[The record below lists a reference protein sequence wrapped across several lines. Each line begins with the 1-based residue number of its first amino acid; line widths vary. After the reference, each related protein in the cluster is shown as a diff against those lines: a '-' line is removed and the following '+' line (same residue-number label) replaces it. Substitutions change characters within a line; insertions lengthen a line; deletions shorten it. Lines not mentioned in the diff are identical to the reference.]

1 MRGLGSVTKRLE
13 LGMVRG
19 WIMAKKFDDRSTAS
33 DKVLRLFRILLSS
46 DQRWFLY
53 DLTKKLNCSTQTVT
67 RLAEVIE
74 REIGANLETGKD
86 GRFRWYRLTPKAQPG
101 HLPLEVRELRYL
113 AICRDLAEPYLPAQ
127 LFMAFDRDLR
137 RLALFLCDESNFPQP
152 NKPFAFFSKGY
163 IDYTL
168 FFDEIDRIAQA
179 IDEKMV
185 LQLDYKA
192 LGADEVKHYLF
203 APHRIA
209 GVNGAL
215 YVLGAV
221 VNPDLSFSFRSSFAI
236 HRINKVTL
244 SGERFAVALT
254 ELDDRFY
261 GLPWHEP
268 RTFVIHFKAGKSTD
282 YVRERMW
289 TKNQRLRDL
298 ANGDLELELT
308 TTAEA
313 ELLAWVRSFGSE
325 AQLIAKVP
333 EPLMLLKQ
341 DEVTTADVITPT
353 QGED

>member
-1 MRGLGSVTKRLE
+1 
-13 LGMVRG
+13 
-19 WIMAKKFDDRSTAS
+19 MAKKFDDRSTAS

-168 FFDEIDRIAQA
+168 FFDEIDRIARPLMRRWSCSL
-179 IDEKMV
+179 ITRHWGLM
-185 LQLDYKA
+185 
-192 LGADEVKHYLF
+192 
-203 APHRIA
+203 
-209 GVNGAL
+209 
-215 YVLGAV
+215 
-221 VNPDLSFSFRSSFAI
+221 RSSTTSSR
-236 HRINKVTL
+236 RI
-244 SGERFAVALT
+244 
-254 ELDDRFY
+254 
-261 GLPWHEP
+261 
-268 RTFVIHFKAGKSTD
+268 
-282 YVRERMW
+282 
-289 TKNQRLRDL
+289 
-298 ANGDLELELT
+298 
-308 TTAEA
+308 
-313 ELLAWVRSFGSE
+313 GS
-325 AQLIAKVP
+325 P
-333 EPLMLLKQ
+333 
-341 DEVTTADVITPT
+341 
-353 QGED
+353 G

>member
-1 MRGLGSVTKRLE
+1 
-13 LGMVRG
+13 
-19 WIMAKKFDDRSTAS
+19 MAKKFDDRSTAS
-33 DKVLRLFRILLSS
+33 DKLLRLFRILLSS

-127 LFMAFDRDLR
+127 LFMALDRDLR

-152 NKPFAFFSKGY
+152 GKPFAFFSKGF

-168 FFDEIDRIAQA
+168 FFSEIDLIAQA
-179 IDEKMV
+179 IDERMV
-185 LQLDYKA
+185 LQLEYKA

-203 APHRIA
+203 APYRIA

-236 HRINKVTL
+236 HRINKVTP
-244 SGERFAVALT
+244 SGEHFTFELT
-254 ELDDRFY
+254 EVDDRFY

-268 RTFVIHFKAGKSTD
+268 RTFVIRFKAGHSAD
-282 YVRERMW
+282 YVRERIW
-289 TKNQRLRDL
+289 AKNQRLRDL

-308 TTAEA
+308 TTAET
-313 ELLAWVRSFGSE
+313 ELLAWIRSFGAE
-325 AQLIAKVP
+325 AQLISK
-333 EPLMLLKQ
+333 EQETLTLLKQ
-341 DEVTTADVITPT
+341 DEVPDACTTTPY
-353 QGED
+353 QYVRFD